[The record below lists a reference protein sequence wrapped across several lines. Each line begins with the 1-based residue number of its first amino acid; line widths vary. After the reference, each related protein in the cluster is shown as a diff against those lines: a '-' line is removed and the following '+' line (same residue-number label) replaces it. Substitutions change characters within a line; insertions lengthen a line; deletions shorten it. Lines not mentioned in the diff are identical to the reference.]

1 MALTYNT
8 MKVPIGMRRSY
19 FAPIDTEPT
28 NAHPTY
34 EDPIS
39 MGEAVKGEL
48 SVTTAAASIFGDDV
62 DLLDIEEFVSAQLD
76 AETAC
81 DDLDVQATLFGH
93 TMSSSEEEASFE
105 DAPPLGGYAFIQH
118 LIKKDKSHVY
128 RGVFFYKCSAMPSS
142 EKITAGT
149 KTSSLDPKM
158 SPVSM
163 KIVPDNKGSWRARK
177 DFTTQADA
185 ESWIF
190 GKYGFSNT

>member
-8 MKVPIGMRRSY
+8 AKVPIGMRRSY
-19 FAPIDTEPT
+19 FATISAESA

-48 SVTTAAASIFGDDV
+48 SVTTAAAQIFGDDV
-62 DLLDIEEFVSAQLD
+62 DLLDLEEFVSAQID
-76 AETAC
+76 VETAC
-81 DDLDVQATLFGH
+81 DDLTVLAAIFGH
-93 TMSSSEEEASFE
+93 TVSNSEEESAFDDS
-105 DAPPLGGYAFIQH
+105 PPLGGYAFIQH

-128 RGVFFYKCSAMPSS
+128 RGVFFYRCSAMPSS

-149 KTSSLDPKM
+149 KTSNIDPKM
-158 SPVSM
+158 TPVSF
-163 KIVPDNKGSWRARK
+163 KITPDNKGGWRARK
-177 DFTTQADA
+177 DFTSQADA

-190 GKYGFSNT
+190 GKFGFSNT